1 MKTKPTYN
9 LLTTNLFLLG
19 LTLLLL
25 NDFYLK
31 YQYPSFLTGKLSDF
45 SGLFIFPFFIS
56 VFLPR
61 PKSIYFMTAVF
72 FTFWKLEYSQ
82 SFIDTLA
89 NLTNL
94 GFHRTVDPS
103 DLIALSV
110 LPISYMYFMQKS
122 NAKTKDKF
130 GVSIVVSLIALF
142 SFCATTLPRQ
152 EFKSRIKTD
161 KSFVIEISKEK
172 LFSKINAR
180 CVYSDTLSRN
190 MTDSLFYLFFTIP
203 DYNAEVTA
211 IAKIKSL
218 GPNLSLVQ
226 LDSITEYNIMGR
238 LFFGI
243 KQSHIDACKIM
254 TAINYEHYFEKNF
267 VDIIKN
273 SRSEKTDIYFD
284 NKELL
289 DEINKNINNY
299 R

>member
-1 MKTKPTYN
+1 M
-9 LLTTNLFLLG
+9 
-19 LTLLLL
+19 LL

-56 VFLPR
+56 VFVPR

-89 NLTNL
+89 NLTNF
-94 GFHRTVDPS
+94 GVHRTIDPS

-243 KQSHIDACKIM
+243 KQSHIDACKNM

-289 DEINKNINNY
+289 DEINNNINNY